1 MKIIGLDLGQAQ
13 DPAAAAYVERVT
25 SDPVSIGP
33 RNPNYLRYNC
43 RAMRLWSLG
52 TDYTEIVNDVFDIP
66 SDVICVDFG
75 GVGRP
80 VVDML
85 RKLAMKRKYKGKI
98 RPVQLIGSNARASR
112 KQEARGVHWN
122 VPKIDVVTSIITAQ
136 QSGKLWL
143 SDSPETA
150 ALLQQ
155 LRIFRMRFT
164 KAANMQFGNA
174 PGGHDDLV
182 IALGLALWYA
192 QRFATLL
199 PALYIGA

>member
-1 MKIIGLDLGQAQ
+1 MRILGLDLGQSQ
-13 DPAAAAYVERVT
+13 DPAAAAYIERVT
-25 SDPVSIGP
+25 RDPVAIGP
-33 RNPNYLRYNC
+33 RDPRYVRFNC
-43 RAMRLWSLG
+43 RALRTWKLG
-52 TDYTEIVNDVFDIP
+52 TDYTDIVQDVFDVP

-80 VVDML
+80 IVDMM
-85 RKLAMKRKYKGKI
+85 RKQAMTRKYKGKI

-136 QSGKLWL
+136 QSGKLL
-143 SDSPETA
+143 LPDCPETM

-155 LRIFRMRFT
+155 LKVFRMRFT

-182 IALGLALWYA
+182 IALGLGLWYA
-192 QRFATLL
+192 QRFATLT
-199 PALYIGA
+199 PAIYVA